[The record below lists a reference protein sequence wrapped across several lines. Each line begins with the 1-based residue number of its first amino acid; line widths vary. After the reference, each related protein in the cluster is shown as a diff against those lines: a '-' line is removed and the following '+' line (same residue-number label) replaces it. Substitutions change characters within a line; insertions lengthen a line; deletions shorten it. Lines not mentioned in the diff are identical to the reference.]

1 MEKKTLISFLESL
14 NDSRVEMNNFIQAIY
29 EVRPDIMELERKTP
43 KGGMY
48 DITDKSNPTKAID
61 DFSDEPSIKQS
72 NPSKKTIDSQ
82 SQSKSSQSS
91 QSSTDS
97 NGYSSDELKSYNA
110 IWKHN
115 DGDQPVKILK
125 IVGEYKGVKYYAI
138 EGSNTALPENEIEFI
153 NGFDEK
159 TLHQG
164 DNTHQKDED
173 IHKEPQKDE
182 TPKALTIKSDIGYK
196 RVADNDAFKNI
207 NEETYQPIADIF
219 SLDEVKMINESVP
232 TDWHEADRRLIM
244 CKQVDYEDTS
254 RKVINCYNGSNPTGL
269 GRPNKFPREYIT
281 TFYDAVQSGKLK
293 DANEVY
299 TIFHVKDSYRSSPIH
314 VLQLRE
320 KKGRNRYAIKF
331 HVLGEESPYLMI
343 GSELHTKFLFKIY

>member
-1 MEKKTLISFLESL
+1 MEKKTLISFLESVK
-14 NDSRVEMNNFIQAIY
+14 DSGVEMNNFIQAIY
-29 EVRPDIMELERKTP
+29 EVRPDIMELERNTP

-48 DITDKSNPTKAID
+48 DITDKSNPSKAID
-61 DFSDEPSIKQS
+61 DFSDDEPELSKSEPKKQPHKQQPKPSTDKPVVEPSKES
-72 NPSKKTIDSQ
+72 ESK
-82 SQSKSSQSS
+82 
-91 QSSTDS
+91 
-97 NGYSSDELKSYNA
+97 
-110 IWKHN
+110 
-115 DGDQPVKILK
+115 
-125 IVGEYKGVKYYAI
+125 
-138 EGSNTALPENEIEFI
+138 PEPP
-153 NGFDEK
+153 
-159 TLHQG
+159 
-164 DNTHQKDED
+164 
-173 IHKEPQKDE
+173 KEPEKEKQEQAQEPKDAE
-182 TPKALTIKSDIGYK
+182 PKGLTIKSDIGYK